1 MAPWAVKRPYP
12 PIYDVEA
19 PIILGKE
26 QCAAFRR
33 STSDFSTRALM
44 RRRAYLQQWSGL
56 PLEITKIE
64 LPHAARVF

>member
-1 MAPWAVKRPYP
+1 MASCRTKIISPF
-12 PIYDVEA
+12 YDVEE

-33 STSDFSTRALM
+33 STSDF
-44 RRRAYLQQWSGL
+44 RRAAPAGLPQQWSGL

-64 LPHAARVF
+64 LPDAARVF